1 VDSSHNLNDVEPASF
16 LVENLPLLPKGRVLD
31 VAMGAGRNAIYL
43 ARMGFDV
50 EGVDISSESVN
61 SAREAAARAGVIIR
75 AEVADLEKDY
85 RIGTGA
91 YDAII
96 CFNYLQRSLVPQ
108 IKAGLR
114 VGGVLI
120 YETFLIE
127 QAQWA
132 KPKNPYFLLQHN
144 ELLRLF
150 ADLRCLR
157 YREGIFESGKDRKAI
172 ASIVAVKEN
181 EEGLW

>member
-1 VDSSHNLNDVEPASF
+1 VDSSHNLNDLEPASF

-50 EGVDISSESVN
+50 DGVDISSEAVN
-61 SAREAAARAGVIIR
+61 SAREAAARAGVIIK
-75 AEVADLEKDY
+75 AEVADLEKGY
-85 RIGTGA
+85 RIGSGA
-91 YDAII
+91 YDAVI

-108 IKAGLR
+108 IKEGLR
-114 VGGVLI
+114 VGGVVI

-132 KPKNPYFLLQHN
+132 KPKNPYFLLQHS

-157 YREGIFESGKDRKAI
+157 YREGIFESGDYRKAV

-181 EEGLW
+181 KEGS

>member
-1 VDSSHNLNDVEPASF
+1 MGSSHTLNDLKPASF
-16 LVENLPLLPKGRVLD
+16 LVENLSFLPKGRLLD

-50 EGVDISSESVN
+50 EGVDNSVESIN
-61 SAREAAARAGVIIR
+61 RAREAAAQRGVRIR
-75 AEVADLEKDY
+75 SEVADLEKGY
-85 RIGTGA
+85 RISIGA

-114 VGGVLI
+114 AGGVLI
-120 YETFLIE
+120 YETFLVE
-127 QAQWA
+127 QAQWG
-132 KPKNPYFLLQHN
+132 KPRNPDFLLRHN

-157 YREGIFESGKDRKAI
+157 YREGIFEVGENRKAI
-172 ASIVAVKEN
+172 ASIVAMKEN
-181 EEGLW
+181 EEAP

>member
-1 VDSSHNLNDVEPASF
+1 MDSSHNLNDLKPASF
-16 LVENLPLLPKGRVLD
+16 LVENMPLLPKGKVLD
-31 VAMGAGRNAIYL
+31 VAMGGGRNAIYL

-50 EGVDISSESVN
+50 EGVDISVESVN
-61 SAREAAARAGVIIR
+61 NAREAAARGGVFIR
-75 AEVADLEKDY
+75 SEVADLGKMY
-85 RIGTGA
+85 RISIGA

-132 KPKNPYFLLQHN
+132 KPKNPHFLLQHN

-157 YREGIFESGKDRKAI
+157 YREGIFENGEDRKAI

-181 EEGLW
+181 KEGS

>member
-1 VDSSHNLNDVEPASF
+1 MDSSHNLNDVEPASF

-31 VAMGAGRNAIYL
+31 VAMGAGRNTIYL

-50 EGVDISSESVN
+50 DGVDISSESVD
-61 SAREAAARAGVIIR
+61 SAREAAARAGVIIK
-75 AEVADLEKDY
+75 AEVADLEKGY
-85 RIGTGA
+85 RIGTGT

-114 VGGVLI
+114 VGGLLV

-157 YREGIFESGKDRKAI
+157 YREGIFEGGDSRKAI
-172 ASIVAVKEN
+172 ASIVAVKEY
-181 EEGLW
+181 EEVS